1 MRVCEST
8 NQMSRWGVL
17 LTNARSKLFDLLQV
31 SRDSLLQTVMRVVNT
46 DEVDGRPITG
56 VLELLCE
63 QFD

>member
-1 MRVCEST
+1 MPEANC
-8 NQMSRWGVL
+8 L
-17 LTNARSKLFDLLQV
+17 IYSKCL
-31 SRDSLLQTVMRVVNT
+31 DSLLQTVMRVVNT

>member
-31 SRDSLLQTVMRVVNT
+31 SRFTSPDS
-46 DEVDGRPITG
+46 DASGKY
-56 VLELLCE
+56 
-63 QFD
+63 